1 MIYVIAALLVLSL
14 TNVVLIVFLIRSI
27 LCIKKEVTR
36 AGSMTTA
43 NYKNIREILTTV
55 LLSMRNMLIYKEQYE
70 DVKRVD
76 AMLKDTARGT
86 FWDKER
92 RDREIESNRCS
103 NK

>member
-1 MIYVIAALLVLSL
+1 MIYVVTALLVLLL
-14 TNVVLIVFLIRSI
+14 TNVVLLLVLIRSI
-27 LCIKKEVTR
+27 LCIKKEVTHT
-36 AGSMTTA
+36 GSMTTA

-92 RDREIESNRCS
+92 RDKEIESNRCS